1 MFPVIGLEIL
11 KFIENNPNITIIELS
26 KQLNISDR
34 AVKNN
39 LNRLKSAVIISRV
52 GSDKTG
58 SWKINWLYN
67 E

>member
-1 MFPVIGLEIL
+1 MELME
-11 KFIENNPNITIIELS
+11 KNPSITIIELS

-39 LNRLKSAVIISRV
+39 INKLKSAGIIFRV

-58 SWKINWLYN
+58 NWEILKREESN